1 MVESGF
7 VQAAW
12 SDLPRGIDSQRR
24 IREQTEGIV
33 ATEEF
38 LVAHVVAIVARHRD
52 SEFTLQGAVQ

>member
-1 MVESGF
+1 MAEAGF
-7 VQAAW
+7 AQAAW

-52 SEFTLQGAVQ
+52 S